1 MTDFVRDGI
10 ATVLVHL
17 HWGILS
23 AVVIGFFAVGCRI
36 INRRDGRNS

>member
-1 MTDFVRDGI
+1 MIDFIRDGVAAI
-10 ATVLVHL
+10 LVHL
-17 HWGILS
+17 HWVIVS